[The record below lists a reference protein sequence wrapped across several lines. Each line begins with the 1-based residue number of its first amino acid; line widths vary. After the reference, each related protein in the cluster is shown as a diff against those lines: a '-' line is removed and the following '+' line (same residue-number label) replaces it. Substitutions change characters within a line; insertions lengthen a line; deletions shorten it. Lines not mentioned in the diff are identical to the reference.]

1 MKYKVVLI
9 FLLLIFAF
17 INTASAV
24 NAWTPNASIV
34 SGLSDVG
41 TDSAPT
47 VFLDGSTRKLISGDN
62 DGTFTGW
69 DWNGSAWV
77 SNASIVS
84 GLSDVG
90 FHSAPTVFLDGS
102 TLKLI
107 AGDWDGTFTGWYW
120 SGSAWVEDASII
132 SGLSDV
138 GGVSKPTVFLD
149 GSTLKLI
156 AGENTPF
163 VFTDTLNGWYWNGA
177 TWVSDASVVS
187 GTSDSVQGTSPSVFT
202 KDGTLKLISGTYWGT
217 YSSWYWS
224 GSTWI
229 SDSSIRSGLSD
240 VGYHSTPC
248 VYLDGSDL
256 KLIVGS
262 EAGIFEGWSELI
274 LYTLSGTILNESGAV
289 NNATITLSGAGGSTT
304 SNETGYYEI
313 TGITSD
319 TYSISVTEASH
330 EDYSGTATITSD
342 TEKNILLTFVP
353 SEIIPI
359 IAPPPIVPVEEPT
372 PFVEIEKQVKIIE
385 EIMIEIENFTFEKV
399 MIFLG
404 KALSWAFVLT
414 SYIGAFMSHI
424 LIKGKEEDKEPS
436 VFNVLLFGTIG
447 WALLLLIN
455 FSGYI
460 TIVSTN
466 FMLNSLI
473 FGIAGFVIYTI
484 LDMVTSKD

>member
-77 SNASIVS
+77 SNSSIVS
-84 GLSDVG
+84 GLTDVG

-120 SGSAWVEDASII
+120 SGSTWVLDASII

-177 TWVSDASVVS
+177 TWVSDSSIVS

-224 GSTWI
+224 GSTWV

-274 LYTLSGTILNESGAV
+274 LYTLSGTISNENGVV

-304 SNETGYYEI
+304 SNETGFYEI
-313 TGITSD
+313 TGITS
-319 TYSISVTEASH
+319 
-330 EDYSGTATITSD
+330 
-342 TEKNILLTFVP
+342 
-353 SEIIPI
+353 
-359 IAPPPIVPVEEPT
+359 
-372 PFVEIEKQVKIIE
+372 
-385 EIMIEIENFTFEKV
+385 
-399 MIFLG
+399 
-404 KALSWAFVLT
+404 
-414 SYIGAFMSHI
+414 
-424 LIKGKEEDKEPS
+424 
-436 VFNVLLFGTIG
+436 
-447 WALLLLIN
+447 
-455 FSGYI
+455 
-460 TIVSTN
+460 
-466 FMLNSLI
+466 
-473 FGIAGFVIYTI
+473 
-484 LDMVTSKD
+484 

>member
-1 MKYKVVLI
+1 MNTKILLI
-9 FLLLIFAF
+9 FLLLIIASM
-17 INTASAV
+17 NTASAV

-41 TDSAPT
+41 TDSAPA
-47 VFLDGSTRKLISGDN
+47 VFLDGSALKLISGNDN
-62 DGTFTGW
+62 GTFSGW
-69 DWNGSAWV
+69 DWNGSTWV
-77 SNASIVS
+77 SNSSIVS
-84 GLSDVG
+84 GLTDVG

-274 LYTLSGTILNESGAV
+274 LYTLSGIISNENGAV
-289 NNATITLSGAGGSTT
+289 NNATIFLNNSGGSTT
-304 SNETGYYEI
+304 SNETGYYEF
-313 TGITSD
+313 TGLSAD
-319 TYSISVTEASH
+319 TYSIDVTEASH
-330 EDYSGTATITSD
+330 EDYSDIVTITSD
-342 TEKNILLTFVP
+342 TEENIFLTLI
-353 SEIIPI
+353 SLEIVPI
-359 IAPPPIVPVEEPT
+359 IAPPPVIPTEIPT
-372 PFVEIEKQVKIIE
+372 PILIE
-385 EIMIEIENFTFEKV
+385 ETELTIFEESIEELSELSILITNL
-399 MIFLG
+399 IG
-404 KALSWAFVLT
+404 KSLTWAFLLA
-414 SYIGAFMSHI
+414 SYIGALVSSV
-424 LIKGKEEDKEPS
+424 LIKGKDEEPD
-436 VFNVLLFGTIG
+436 VLNVLLFGTIG

-455 FSGYI
+455 TTGYI
-460 TIVSTN
+460 AIVTPN
-466 FMLNSLI
+466 FILNALI
-473 FGIAGFVIYTI
+473 FGIAGFVVYTV
-484 LDMVTSKD
+484 LDMITSKK